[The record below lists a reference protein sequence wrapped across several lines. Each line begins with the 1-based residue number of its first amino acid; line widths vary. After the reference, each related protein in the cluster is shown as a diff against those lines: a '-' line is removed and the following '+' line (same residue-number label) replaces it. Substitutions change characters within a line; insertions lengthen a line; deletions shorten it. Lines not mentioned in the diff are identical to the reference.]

1 MNIDT
6 TMFLRQEK
14 IRRFPNSVLAKQD
27 RFFHDP
33 KKRATLFGLQEEKHW
48 NEFAASLCS
57 QFDRFGSLSEG
68 QLAAAEKFLAK
79 LEATRYPLTVEV
91 EIA

>member
-6 TMFLRQEK
+6 AMFMRQEK

-27 RFFHDP
+27 RFFKDS
-33 KKRATLFGLQEEKHW
+33 KKRNILFGLQKETHW
-48 NEFAASLCS
+48 NEFAKSLVT

-79 LEATRYPLTVEV
+79 LEATRYPLTCEVEV
-91 EIA
+91 A

>member
-6 TMFLRQEK
+6 AMFLRQEK

-27 RFFHDP
+27 RFLNDS
-33 KKRATLFGLQEEKHW
+33 KKKNILFGLREETNW
-48 NEFAASLCS
+48 NEFANSLVT
-57 QFDRFGSLSEG
+57 QFNKFGSLSEG

-79 LEATRYPLTVEV
+79 LEATRYPLTVKVEV
-91 EIA
+91 A

>member
-6 TMFLRQEK
+6 AMFMRQEK

-27 RFFHDP
+27 RFFKDP
-33 KKRATLFGLQEEKHW
+33 KKRTTLFGLQEERNW
-48 NEFAASLCS
+48 SEFAASLCS

>member
-6 TMFLRQEK
+6 AMFMRQEK

-27 RFFHDP
+27 RFFNDSR
-33 KKRATLFGLQEEKHW
+33 KRNILFGLREETNW
-48 NEFAASLCS
+48 NEFAKSLVT

-91 EIA
+91 EVA

>member
-6 TMFLRQEK
+6 AMFFRQEK

-27 RFFHDP
+27 RFLNDS
-33 KKRATLFGLQEEKHW
+33 KKKNILFGLREETNW
-48 NEFAASLCS
+48 NEFANSLVI
-57 QFDRFGSLSEG
+57 QFNKFGSLSEG

-91 EIA
+91 EVA